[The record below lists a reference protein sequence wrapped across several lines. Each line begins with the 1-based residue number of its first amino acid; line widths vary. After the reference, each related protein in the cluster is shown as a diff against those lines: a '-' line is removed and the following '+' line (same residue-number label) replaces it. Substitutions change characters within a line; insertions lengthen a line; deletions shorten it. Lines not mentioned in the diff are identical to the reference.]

1 MTDAAT
7 HTRSENEPALSE
19 INLSDLGTGRLATR
33 AFAVGSRPPRFRRPT
48 DAVLLVVSLVVIVV
62 TAWQIDDV
70 GDFERAFADWLS
82 TLPGILDLV
91 WNISFD
97 LAQVWVV
104 AIGLLALVRRRWTLL
119 RDWAVSLA
127 LAVTGVL
134 VVGRVVDGSFPSL
147 ADGIGS
153 ANTATGFPSLALA
166 ASAAAISVANPYL
179 VSPLRKCGRWLI
191 VLAWLSALVLGVAEP
206 GAALCA
212 VAVGWAAGALVHLG
226 FGSPD
231 GMPSLHDLGES
242 LRSIGVDAE
251 ATDVHVRRGV
261 VLARAITPDDRQLD
275 VHVHGRDSW
284 DSQFFVKTW
293 RLLFYRSG
301 GHNVTV
307 NRRHQIEHQ
316 AYMTLFAQREGVS
329 VTPFVAAA
337 IDSRGDALFVS
348 ERMGDGLGEGS
359 EGVSDE
365 LLADA
370 WRSLERLHAAG
381 VRHGGITPD
390 DLQVSDGHAYLGSF
404 DRATIAWDDTSR
416 RLDEAQLLASTAV
429 AVGVDRAIGA
439 ATAALGADRLTAAT
453 TFVQPAAMMP
463 SLRKQAASVDLDIDD
478 LRKAVIAHVGGEEQ
492 ELQTLRRISLGN
504 VVMIALLIIVAYS
517 IVGAIQSVGL
527 SSIVDAITAASL
539 GGLLL
544 AFVLGQVPRVASAF
558 AVSKAA
564 PLPIPLARLTL
575 LEFAIT
581 FVNLAVPSTA
591 ARVAVNI
598 RFFQRNG
605 LDRTTAIGVAGLD
618 SVAGFVAQI
627 TLMLVIVG
635 FGLGSLNM
643 NISASAPDLNG
654 QLVLLVVAAI
664 AVGVAVVA
672 FVPKFRDPVVTLL
685 KTTWAKIGPLLSSPR
700 RLISVILANLLVQLL
715 FSLAMYAVLRA
726 FGQDVGFADVVLVN
740 VAVALFA
747 GLMPVPGGV
756 GVTEAA
762 LTAGFTAIGVDSA
775 TAMAAAITYRIITF
789 YAPPCLGYFAMR
801 SLRAQRM
808 L

>member
-1 MTDAAT
+1 M
-7 HTRSENEPALSE
+7 SESTGEGKLERPE
-19 INLSDLGTGRLATR
+19 IHLSDLGSGRLATR

-48 DAVLLVVSLVVIVV
+48 DVVLLAVSLVVVVV

-70 GDFERAFADWLS
+70 GDLERAFADWLS
-82 TLPGILDLV
+82 TLPGLLDLV
-91 WNISFD
+91 WTGAFD
-97 LAQVWVV
+97 LAQVWVLAV
-104 AIGLLALVRRRWTLL
+104 GLLALFRRRWTLL
-119 RDWAVSLA
+119 RDWAASLA
-127 LAVTGVL
+127 LAVGGVL
-134 VVGRVVDGSFPSL
+134 LVGRVVDGSFPALS
-147 ADGIGS
+147 DSIGS
-153 ANTATGFPSLALA
+153 ANTAEGFPSLALA

-179 VSPLRKCGRWLI
+179 VSPLRTWGRWLI
-191 VLAWLSALVLGVAEP
+191 GIAWLSSLVLGVAAP

-212 VAVGWAAGALVHLG
+212 VAIGWAAGALVHLG

-231 GMPSLHDLGES
+231 GTPSLHDLGES
-242 LRSIGVDAE
+242 LRSIGVDAVPTSVE
-251 ATDVHVRRGV
+251 VSRGV
-261 VLARAITPDDRQLD
+261 VLARATTPDDRQLD

-284 DSQFFVKTW
+284 DSQFFVKMW
-293 RLLFYRSG
+293 RLVFYRSG
-301 GHNVTV
+301 GRNVTV

-316 AYMTLFAQREGVS
+316 AYLTLFAERAGVS
-329 VTPFVAAA
+329 ITPFVAAA
-337 IDSRGDALFVS
+337 MDSRGDALFVS
-348 ERMGDGLGEGS
+348 ERVGEGFGRGGD
-359 EGVSDE
+359 EVSDE

-370 WRSLERLHAAG
+370 WRSLERLHAVG
-381 VRHGGITPD
+381 IRHGGITPD
-390 DLQVSDGHAYLGSF
+390 DLQASAGRTYLGAF
-404 DRATIAWDDTSR
+404 DRAAIAWDETSR
-416 RLDEAQLLASTAV
+416 RLDEAQLLTSTAV
-429 AVGVDRAIGA
+429 AVGVDRAVAA
-439 ATAALGADRLTAAT
+439 ATTALGAEQLTEAS

-463 SLRKQAASVDLDIDD
+463 SLRKQAAVSDLDIDD
-478 LRKAVIAHVGGEEQ
+478 LRRSVIAYVGAEEQ
-492 ELQTLRRISLGN
+492 ELQTLRRISVGS
-504 VVMIALLIIVAYS
+504 VVMIVLLVIVAYS
-517 IVGAIQSVGL
+517 LIGAIQSVGL
-527 SSIVDAITAASL
+527 QSIVDAITAASL
-539 GGLLL
+539 GVLLL

-558 AVSKAA
+558 AVSRAA

-627 TLMLVIVG
+627 SLMLVIVG
-635 FGLGSLNM
+635 FGLGSLNLD
-643 NISASAPDLNG
+643 ISASAPTLDG
-654 QLVLLVVAAI
+654 QLILLVVMAI
-664 AVGVAVVA
+664 IVGIAVVA
-672 FVPKFRDPVVTLL
+672 LVPKFRDPVVAVIR
-685 KTTWAKIGPLLSSPR
+685 TTWAKLGPLLDSPR

-715 FSLAMYAVLRA
+715 FSLAMYTVLRA

-762 LTAGFTAIGVDSA
+762 LAAGFGAIGVDST
-775 TAMAAAITYRIITF
+775 TAMAAAMTYRLITF

-801 SLRAQRM
+801 SLRTQRM

>member
-1 MTDAAT
+1 
-7 HTRSENEPALSE
+7 
-19 INLSDLGTGRLATR
+19 
-33 AFAVGSRPPRFRRPT
+33 V
-48 DAVLLVVSLVVIVV
+48 VLLVVSLVVVVV
-62 TAWQIDDV
+62 TAWQIDDTR
-70 GDFERAFADWLS
+70 DLERTFADWLS
-82 TLPGILDLV
+82 TLPRMFDVV
-91 WNISFD
+91 WTGAFD
-97 LAQVWVV
+97 LAQVWVL
-104 AIGLLALVRRRWTLL
+104 AIGLLALFRRRWTLL
-119 RDWAVSLA
+119 RDWAASLA
-127 LAVTGVL
+127 LTVAGVL
-134 VVGRVVDGSFPSL
+134 IVGRVVDGSFPALS
-147 ADGIGS
+147 ASIGS
-153 ANTATGFPSLALA
+153 ANTAEGFPSLALA

-179 VSPLRKCGRWLI
+179 VSPLRKWGRWLTGF
-191 VLAWLSALVLGVAEP
+191 AWLSALVLGVADP

-212 VAVGWAAGALVHLG
+212 VAIGWAAGALVHLG

-231 GMPSLHDLGES
+231 GTPSLHDLGES
-242 LRSIGVDAE
+242 LRSIGVDAVPTSVE
-251 ATDVHVRRGV
+251 VSRGV
-261 VLARAITPDDRQLD
+261 VLARAATPDDRQLD
-275 VHVHGRDSW
+275 VQVHGRDSW
-284 DSQFFVKTW
+284 DSQFFVKMW
-293 RLLFYRSG
+293 RLVFYRSG
-301 GHNVTV
+301 GRNVTV

-316 AYMTLFAQREGVS
+316 AYLTLFAERAGVS

-337 IDSRGDALFVS
+337 MDSRGDALFVS
-348 ERMGDGLGEGS
+348 ERVGERLGQGDE
-359 EGVSDE
+359 VSDE
-365 LLADA
+365 FLADA
-370 WRSLERLHAAG
+370 WRSLERLHAVG
-381 VRHGGITPD
+381 IRHGAITPD
-390 DLQVSDGHAYLGSF
+390 DLQVSAGRAYLGAF
-404 DRATIAWDDTSR
+404 DRAAIAWDETSR
-416 RLDEAQLLASTAV
+416 RLDEAQLLTSTAV
-429 AVGVDRAIGA
+429 AFGVDRAVVA
-439 ATAALGADRLTAAT
+439 ATAALGVERLTEAS

-463 SLRKQAASVDLDIDD
+463 SLRKQAAAADLDIDD
-478 LRKAVIAHVGGEEQ
+478 LRKVVIAHVGAEEQ
-492 ELQTLRRISLGN
+492 ELQTLRRISVGN
-504 VVMIALLIIVAYS
+504 VVMIALLVIVAYS

-539 GGLLL
+539 AGLLV

-558 AVSKAA
+558 AVSRAA

-627 TLMLVIVG
+627 TLMVVIVG

-643 NISASAPDLNG
+643 NISADAPDLNG
-654 QLVLLVVAAI
+654 QLVLLVIAAI

-685 KTTWAKIGPLLSSPR
+685 ETTWAKIGPLLSSPR

-801 SLRAQRM
+801 SLRTQRM